1 MADRGRPKNLTTL
14 LRLAAKHIPDLKTTD
29 ADNLNEYAAA
39 LERMDIKT
47 FVDASALYSFG
58 YPIIDDPNEMERTT

>member
-1 MADRGRPKNLTTL
+1 MADRGRPRNLTTL

-29 ADNLNEYAAA
+29 VDNLKQFADA
-39 LERMDIKT
+39 LEIMGIKT

-58 YPIIDDPNEMERTT
+58 KPVGSTPEDVA